1 MTTLTVRRATA
12 RRTPRRL
19 SDGVSFYL
27 LASIIVF
34 FLAGSSAPTPLY
46 STYASEWGFS
56 PITTTIVFGVY
67 ALAVLAAL
75 LTVGSLSDHI
85 GRRPVL
91 LAAIAVQAA
100 AMVVFVTAE
109 GVPELLLARIV
120 QGLATGAA
128 AGAVGA
134 AMLDLNQTRGTIANA
149 VAAPVGTGLGAI
161 GAGIVVQ
168 FLPAPTHLVYV
179 VLFGIFAVQ
188 ALGVMAT
195 RETVSRKP
203 GALTSLRPE
212 FALPSR
218 ARRPLLLAAP
228 ALIAA
233 WALAGFY
240 GSLGPTLVRTLSG
253 STSLLLG
260 GLPLF
265 ALAGGGA
272 VAIFALRNAAPRP
285 VMVFGAS
292 ALGGGVALTL
302 AAVELTSTSG
312 FFIGTV
318 VAGVGFGAAFQGG
331 IRTVVPLAHPHERAG
346 LLSVVYV
353 VSYLAMGAPAV
364 LGGLLAVHNGNVL
377 VTAREYGLAVIV
389 LAALAAAGLLRPRT
403 AYPACCSAVPSAR

>member
-1 MTTLTVRRATA
+1 
-12 RRTPRRL
+12 
-19 SDGVSFYL
+19 
-27 LASIIVF
+27 
-34 FLAGSSAPTPLY
+34 
-46 STYASEWGFS
+46 
-56 PITTTIVFGVY
+56 
-67 ALAVLAAL
+67 
-75 LTVGSLSDHI
+75 
-85 GRRPVL
+85 
-91 LAAIAVQAA
+91 
-100 AMVVFVTAE
+100 
-109 GVPELLLARIV
+109 VPELLLARIV

-285 VMVFGAS
+285 VMVFGAA